1 MRGKSRALLVIGSD
15 MAESNPIRILIA
27 DDDPLVRNALSTMLS
42 QHHEMKVEG
51 EASNG
56 QETMERARELRP
68 DLLLLDLSMPK
79 KAGMEALREMGDSI
93 PNMHTVV
100 VTVAIQ
106 KRQIV
111 EALQLGAKGIV
122 MKEAA
127 RDVLPA
133 AIKTVLKGKYWVDRR
148 EVEDVRQLIK
158 ELSSEAE
165 PASSKRDLLNSRE
178 QQILDYIVE
187 GCTNREIARLME
199 TSEQV
204 VKNHL
209 GKIFDKLGVFNRL
222 ELALYA
228 LDNRMVERK

>member
-1 MRGKSRALLVIGSD
+1 
-15 MAESNPIRILIA
+15 MAESKPIRILIA

-42 QHHEMKVEG
+42 QHDEMTVEG

-79 KAGMEALREMGDSI
+79 KAGMEALRELGDSI
-93 PNMHTVV
+93 PHMHTVV
-100 VTVAIQ
+100 VTVSIQ

-111 EALQLGAKGIV
+111 EALQLGAQGIV

-127 RDVLPA
+127 REVLPA

-158 ELSSEAE
+158 ELSSEAD
-165 PASSKRDLLNSRE
+165 PVSSKRELLNSRE

>member
-1 MRGKSRALLVIGSD
+1 MRRTQPSD
-15 MAESNPIRILIA
+15 LSSFSPMPATKTIRVLIA
-27 DDDPLVRNALSTMLS
+27 DDDPLVRSALAAILS
-42 QHHEMKVEG
+42 QEKQMKVEG

-56 QETMERARELRP
+56 QETMEKARSLKP
-68 DLLLLDLSMPK
+68 DVLLLDLSMPK
-79 KAGMEALREMGDSI
+79 KAGMEALRELGDSL
-93 PNMHTVV
+93 PEMRTLV

-111 EALQLGAKGIV
+111 EALQLGAHGIV
-122 MKEAA
+122 MKEAV

-133 AIKTVLKGKYWVDRR
+133 AIRAVLQGKYWVDRR
-148 EVEDVRQLIK
+148 EIEDVRQVIR
-158 ELSSEAE
+158 ELTTETE
-165 PASSKRDLLNSRE
+165 PASSKRELLNSRE
-178 QQILDYIVE
+178 QQILDHIVQ
-187 GCTNREIARLME
+187 GCTNREIARMME

-228 LDNRMVERK
+228 LDNRMVERQ